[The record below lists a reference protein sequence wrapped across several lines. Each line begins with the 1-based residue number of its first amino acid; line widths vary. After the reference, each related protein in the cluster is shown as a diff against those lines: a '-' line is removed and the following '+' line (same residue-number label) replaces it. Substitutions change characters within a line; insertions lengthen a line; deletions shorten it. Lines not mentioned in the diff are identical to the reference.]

1 MVFVTHLGF
10 NLHRP
15 YYENKVFYDTINE
28 KTVQR
33 SSVSALAMDV
43 YVIFVMIIDFVRGWL

>member
-43 YVIFVMIIDFVRGWL
+43 YVIFVMIIDFVRG